1 LDTPSL
7 DYVQSMKFESHQ
19 ILFAENILGFEN
31 VANLEKLPATG
42 AWVIALPMKIK
53 GGSSGPL
60 RIVAMV
66 TD

>member
-1 LDTPSL
+1 
-7 DYVQSMKFESHQ
+7 MKFESHQ